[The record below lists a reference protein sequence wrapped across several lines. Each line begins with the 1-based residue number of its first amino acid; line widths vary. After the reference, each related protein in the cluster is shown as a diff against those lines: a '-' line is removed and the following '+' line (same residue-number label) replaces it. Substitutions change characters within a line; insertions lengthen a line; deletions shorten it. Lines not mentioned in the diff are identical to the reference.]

1 MSVLLG
7 NGTLANLNTAYY
19 SGGGGGGGGPNL
31 VVSTITS
38 DTAAVSSITAIGGGG
53 GLNLVGD
60 STGINLDGGSGG
72 VFVNGPGLFFPDE
85 GNLAFQSNNGEITG
99 LSSINGAAYP
109 PPGAAAPVSTIVN
122 GGATIGSVPVNLVP
136 AGPTLSTGKCYM
148 FNVSLDSPSNAVI
161 GAPSVGDHV
170 GFVLPD
176 TSVPFTID
184 LVQLST
190 IRAAGQPFGFSF
202 AAPFVAGAGAF
213 NFSAYCNANA
223 TASTFVGASGPAWIT
238 PLN

>member
-1 MSVLLG
+1 MSLLG
-7 NGTLANLNTAYY
+7 NATLANIDKPYY

-38 DTAAVSSITAIGGGG
+38 DSAVVSSITAAPGNN
-53 GLNLVGD
+53 GLSLVGD
-60 STGINLDGGSGG
+60 VAGILMDGGSGG
-72 VFVNGPGLFFPDE
+72 VFITGPGLFFPDN
-85 GNLAFQSNNGEITG
+85 GDIDFQLNNGEITG

-109 PPGAAAPVSTIVN
+109 PPGAAAPVSTIV
-122 GGATIGSVPVNLVP
+122 GSATIGSVPVHLVP
-136 AGPTLSTGKCYM
+136 AGPTLSTGKGYM
-148 FNVSLDSPSNAVI
+148 FNVVLDAPTNGVI

-176 TSVPFTID
+176 TSTPFTID

-190 IRAAGQPFGFSF
+190 MKAAGQPLGFSF

-213 NFSAYCNANA
+213 NVSAYCNAGA
-223 TASTFVGASGPAWIT
+223 TASTLIGASGVSWLT

>member
-1 MSVLLG
+1 MSLLG
-7 NGTLANLNTAYY
+7 NATLANIDKPYY
-19 SGGGGGGGGPNL
+19 SGGGGGGGGS
-31 VVSTITS
+31 VSTFV
-38 DTAAVSSITAIGGGG
+38 TADISTLAVSSITSIVPGGAPDVPNGLDFPAGAGAVFTAGGGG
-53 GLNLVGD
+53 
-60 STGINLDGGSGG
+60 
-72 VFVNGPGLFFPDE
+72 PDIE
-85 GNLAFQSNNGEITG
+85 FTANNGAITG

-109 PPGAAAPVSTIVN
+109 PPGAAAPVSTIV
-122 GGATIGSVPVNLVP
+122 GSATIGSVPVNLVP

-148 FNVSLDSPSNAVI
+148 FNVVLDAPTNGVI

-176 TSVPFTID
+176 TSIPFTID

-190 IRAAGQPFGFSF
+190 MKAAGQPLGFSF

-213 NFSAYCNANA
+213 NVSAYCNAGA
-223 TASTFVGASGPAWIT
+223 TASTLMGASGVSWLT